1 VRTHGNMGLYFFAI
15 YTNPLMEMLK
25 LIFKE
30 DIDMEKEK
38 MEDIEI
44 GMAAMALH
52 DRQADTIN
60 LISSMVSILS
70 LLVGIKTE
78 NKKVKKVAFGVGI
91 FTLIDQIRC
100 VFVSVKKYS
109 KLKKMLI
116 DASEDALVEAMSLK
130 NIGDRISI
138 KDQFGLK

>member
-1 VRTHGNMGLYFFAI
+1 
-15 YTNPLMEMLK
+15 MENG
-25 LIFKE
+25 
-30 DIDMEKEK
+30 K

-60 LISSMVSILS
+60 FISSMVSIIS

-91 FTLIDQIRC
+91 FTLIDQLRC
-100 VFVSVKKYS
+100 IFVSVRKYF
-109 KLKKMLI
+109 KVKNMLI
-116 DASEDALVEAMSLK
+116 DAGEDEVVEAMSLK